1 MGWQPISGERE
12 AFEEAKREADVLVS
26 FEGFLSAYSALP
38 EKFEPK
44 YQKVIYKNSDIH
56 SYQYLGF
63 ATYKDYKKYRRWF
76 DEREKQKR
84 EKERQN
90 AIYEFWKSAS
100 NLCATTT
107 YDAGADAAEAET
119 TNFQA
124 IELYTPVFAKVHVFQ
139 CLSCNRQFVHIP
151 QYEGVPQQLNYCP
164 LCGRKRK

>member
-1 MGWQPISGERE
+1 MGWTVEHDI
-12 AFEEAKREADVLVS
+12 FEEAKREADVLVS
-26 FEGFLSAYSALP
+26 FDGFISVYMAFP
-38 EKFEPK
+38 EKFEPHPR
-44 YQKVIYKNSDIH
+44 KVLYINSDIH
-56 SYQYLGF
+56 EYQSLGF
-63 ATYKDYKKYRRWF
+63 ATYKDFKRYIKWF
-76 DEREKQKR
+76 AEKEKQAK
-84 EKERQN
+84 ECKIKERQD
-90 AIYEFWKSAS
+90 EFWKSVS
-100 NLCATTT
+100 NLFALTT